1 MMKNTGLEINTKIR
15 KSEISAPGDSGSP
28 VFIDGSTVKL
38 VEVHKGRWGD
48 YAAFSPMSGV
58 RQDLGITPLIT

>member
-48 YAAFSPMSGV
+48 
-58 RQDLGITPLIT
+58 